1 MNTAEEYWYKGSY
14 EEYQRLPW
22 LHDPNTIA
30 LMPWK
35 VIEVVPFGYVVFL
48 SAGGTRFKMLRNPA
62 IVAGDII
69 S

>member
-1 MNTAEEYWYKGSY
+1 MNAAEEYWYCGAY
-14 EEYQRLPW
+14 EKYRRLPW
-22 LHDPNTIA
+22 LHDRDTIA

-48 SAGGTRFKMLRNPA
+48 SAGGSEFKMLKNPSL
-62 IVAGDII
+62 VVGDII